1 MYIGVLEVR
10 DSHDHPILKDGMT
23 DKQISNAVA
32 KFTGYASKNLKLI
45 CNEINEAT
53 IKSNVENGLQ
63 EPLIETEHMTLYVAR
78 HTKAND
84 YLSHPG
90 ATLHALATLMGRSAS
105 TLNVYVHQ
113 IRGDRDLAAAESL
126 SSI

>member
-1 MYIGVLEVR
+1 MKYAPFTIYL
-10 DSHDHPILKDGMT
+10 HLKCPD
-23 DKQISNAVA
+23 
-32 KFTGYASKNLKLI
+32 I
-45 CNEINEAT
+45 CKEINDKT
-53 IKSNVENGLQ
+53 IKGNIDNGIE
-63 EPLIETEHMTLYVAR
+63 EPLIEVEHMTLYVAR